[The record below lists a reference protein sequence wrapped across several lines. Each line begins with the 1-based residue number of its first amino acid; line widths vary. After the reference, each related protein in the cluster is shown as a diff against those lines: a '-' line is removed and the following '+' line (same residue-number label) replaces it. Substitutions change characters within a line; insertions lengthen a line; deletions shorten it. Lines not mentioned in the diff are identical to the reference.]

1 MDIAFV
7 IINAIT
13 VAAIYGLIAIAVS
26 ITWSSLGL
34 VNLAYGFIFSFA
46 GYAAWLVAGRI
57 PTNPYLIAG
66 TGIVAGGVAGI
77 IVCLLVF
84 IPLHDKPA
92 FTSRGMIATLAIS
105 LIGSQLFL
113 MIFGPTSK
121 SLPDLFGRWKVKLF
135 DITLTADKIGVVVCS
150 IAMLIAVVLWMRSSR
165 RGLEIRAMM
174 MNPHAASIVGI
185 GIRRTGLYVMGL
197 TGAMAGLASVLLS
210 QTYYIAPFSGLT
222 PLIKGVSIAL
232 CGGLGSVQG
241 AVIAAILLG
250 LVEALTNK
258 FLGGQYVLM
267 ISISRH
273 HPRSDRAAARDFGA
287 GGQSTRTISHARSS
301 TLQPVHLEK
310 SACRLGNGDR
320 QC

>member
-1 MDIAFV
+1 MDIAFILV
-7 IINAIT
+7 NAVT
-13 VAAIYGLIAIAVS
+13 VAAIYGLIAVAVS

-34 VNLAYGFIFSFA
+34 INLAYGFIYSLA
-46 GYAAWLVAGRI
+46 GYAAWLVATYVAKQYIGV
-57 PTNPYLIAG
+57 PFQPLVIAVS
-66 TGIVAGGVAGI
+66 GILAGAIGGI
-77 IVCLLVF
+77 LVCLVVF

-92 FTSRGMIATLAIS
+92 FTTRGMIATLAIS

-113 MIFGPTSK
+113 MAFGPTAK
-121 SLPDLFGRWKVKLF
+121 ALPELFGRWRVKFFGLN
-135 DITLTADKIGVVVCS
+135 LTADKIGIVTCSLIMLAVVV
-150 IAMLIAVVLWMRSSR
+150 MWMRSSR

-185 GIRRTGLYVMGL
+185 GIRRTGIYVMGL
-197 TGAMAGLASVLLS
+197 TGAMAGLAAVLLS

-250 LVEALTNK
+250 IVEALTNK

-267 ISISRH
+267 TQFLFIILVLIVR
-273 HPRSDRAAARDFGA
+273 PRGIAGLLDKARE
-287 GGQSTRTISHARSS
+287 Q
-301 TLQPVHLEK
+301 
-310 SACRLGNGDR
+310 
-320 QC
+320 

>member
-1 MDIAFV
+1 MDIAF
-7 IINAIT
+7 ILINAVT
-13 VAAIYGLIAIAVS
+13 VAAIYGLIAVAVS

-34 VNLAYGFIFSFA
+34 VNLAYGFIYSLA
-46 GYAAWLVAGRI
+46 GYAAWLVATYVAKQYVGVALQ
-57 PTNPYLIAG
+57 PLVIAA
-66 TGIVAGGVAGI
+66 TGVLAGAAGGI
-77 IVCLLVF
+77 LVCLVVF

-113 MIFGPTSK
+113 MAFGPTAK
-121 SLPDLFGRWKVKLF
+121 SLPELFGRWRWKLF
-135 DITLTADKIGVVVCS
+135 GVNLTADKIGIVACSLLMLAVVV
-150 IAMLIAVVLWMRSSR
+150 MWMRSSR

-185 GIRRTGLYVMGL
+185 GIRRTGIYVMGL
-197 TGAMAGLASVLLS
+197 TGAMAGLAAVLLS

-250 LVEALTNK
+250 VVEALTNK

-267 ISISRH
+267 TQFLFIILVLIVR
-273 HPRSDRAAARDFGA
+273 PRGIAGLLDKARE
-287 GGQSTRTISHARSS
+287 Q
-301 TLQPVHLEK
+301 
-310 SACRLGNGDR
+310 
-320 QC
+320 

>member
-1 MDIAFV
+1 MDIPF
-7 IINAIT
+7 IIVNAVT
-13 VAAIYGLIAIAVS
+13 VAAIYGLIAVAVS

-34 VNLAYGFIFSFA
+34 INLAYGFIYSLA
-46 GYAAWLVAGRI
+46 GYAAWLVATYVARQYIDPALQPIVIAATGI
-57 PTNPYLIAG
+57 IAG
-66 TGIVAGGVAGI
+66 AIGGI
-77 IVCLLVF
+77 IVCLIVF

-113 MIFGPTSK
+113 MIFGPTAK
-121 SLPDLFGRWKVKLF
+121 SLPELFGRWRVKFF
-135 DITLTADKIGVVVCS
+135 DITLSADKIGIVVCS
-150 IAMLIAVVLWMRSSR
+150 IVMLAIVVLWMRSSR

-185 GIRRTGLYVMGL
+185 GIRRTGLYVMAL

-267 ISISRH
+267 TQFLFIILVLIVR
-273 HPRSDRAAARDFGA
+273 PRGIAGLLDKARE
-287 GGQSTRTISHARSS
+287 Q
-301 TLQPVHLEK
+301 
-310 SACRLGNGDR
+310 
-320 QC
+320 